1 MPFEMVSGVV
11 RGMVVLDG
19 SVIIE
24 WEGAVLRV
32 NLGHPI
38 VTSGDFVA

>member
-1 MPFEMVSGVV
+1 MSFGMVSGVGLGMDV
-11 RGMVVLDG
+11 LNGGGDHQRGSG
-19 SVIIE
+19 SF
-24 WEGAVLRV
+24 GV